1 MKVLIVDSEPKRLK
15 SALRALE
22 GAGHAVVGAVTGSEA
37 LLSAQETRPD
47 LILLEMALP
56 DISGIDLTKQIK
68 QDPDLAEAY
77 VALISGPE
85 TSASIRARGLEGGA
99 DAHIVRTSSSREL
112 LARVEALFRRK
123 HETDTVRT
131 SLQEWRACFDA
142 INDPVY
148 LVDLDDRVVRCNQAL
163 TEFLGVPV
171 SRIVGRRCYDLIH
184 GTSEPVAD
192 CPGERV
198 RETKCRETL
207 VARLQGRWIEICV
220 DPILDADG
228 ELIGMV
234 HMLSDVTEQ
243 AQVEKALEQAHGDLE
258 ALDEERRSALAG
270 MERTLQAEVAVRH
283 QVEDALKQ
291 MYAELAGAEDSLRTE
306 AAERRSIEDLLKDMR
321 AELAGRRQAEAE
333 LRDNEERLRAAAQSV
348 ADVIYEWDIESAQMR
363 FFDDPRG
370 KWHEELKPPE
380 TLEELYEAMHPD
392 DRERVRAAL
401 DQYLA
406 EPSEEAFSEEYRTVA
421 EDGTVRDWVTC
432 GTVLRDED
440 GNAQRWIG
448 TATDVTDRKQ
458 AEEAEER
465 FAVRKHR
472 AERMEAIALL
482 AGGVAQDLA
491 QLLTVVLGS
500 AELAM
505 GHLRPSYP
513 LYDDLVS
520 IRKAAQKGAD
530 LVGEL
535 FAIARRPVVQAQSL
549 DLNQLITDLTEELHE
564 LAGEHMDLEVRL
576 APELKPVSSVTG
588 AMEQM
593 LMDLGT
599 HVRDA
604 MPAGGTLIISTEDAD
619 VDEAHCGVHPEAKP
633 GAYARLTVSYTGEG
647 VSGISTERIFEPFSD
662 AEEMGALAGFG
673 LSVVYGMVK
682 QHGGWIE
689 VDDAGGQGVAFGIY
703 LPVWG
708 EEREKGK
715 RKRGRRKT

>member
-1 MKVLIVDSEPKRLK
+1 LDVRREREGGGDVKVLIVDSEPKRLK
-15 SALRALE
+15 SALRVLE

-68 QDPDLAEAY
+68 RDPDLADAY
-77 VALISGPE
+77 VALISGSE
-85 TSASIRARGLEGGA
+85 TSGAIRARGLEGGA
-99 DAHIVRTSSSREL
+99 DAHIVRTTSRREL

-142 INDPVY
+142 ISDPVY
-148 LVDLDDRVVRCNQAL
+148 LVDLDDKVVRCNQAL

-171 SRIVGRRCYDLIH
+171 SRIVGRRCYDIIH
-184 GTSEPVAD
+184 GTSGPVTD

-207 VARLQGRWIEICV
+207 VAQLRGRWIETRV
-220 DPILDADG
+220 DPILDVDG

-234 HMLSDVTEQ
+234 HVLSDATEQ
-243 AQVEKALEQAHGDLE
+243 AQVQKALEQAHRDLE
-258 ALDEERRSALAG
+258 ALDKERRSVLAS
-270 MERTLQAEVAVRH
+270 MERTLQAEVTVRH
-283 QVEDALKQ
+283 
-291 MYAELAGAEDSLRTE
+291 
-306 AAERRSIEDLLKDMR
+306 
-321 AELAGRRQAEAE
+321 QAEAE
-333 LRDNEERLRAAAQSV
+333 VRNNEERLRAVAKSV
-348 ADVIYEWDIESAQMR
+348 ADVVYEWDIESAQMR

-370 KWHEELKPPE
+370 RWHEELKPPE

-401 DQYLA
+401 EQHLA
-406 EPSEEAFSEEYRTVA
+406 EPSEKAFSEEYRIVA
-421 EDGTVRDWVTC
+421 EDGTIQHWVAC

-500 AELAM
+500 ADLAM

-549 DLNQLITDLTEELHE
+549 DLNQLITDLTENLREV
-564 LAGEHMDLEVRL
+564 AGEHMDLEVRL
-576 APELKPVSSVTG
+576 APKLRPVLSVTG

-604 MPAGGTLIISTEDAD
+604 MPAGGTLTISTENAK
-619 VDEAHCGVHPEAKP
+619 VDKAHCALHPEAKP
-633 GAYARLTVSYTGEG
+633 GAYVRLTVSYTGEG
-647 VSGISTERIFEPFSD
+647 VSGISTERIFEPFRH

-673 LSVVYGMVK
+673 LSVVYGMAK

-689 VDDAGGQGVAFGIY
+689 VADAGGQGVAFGIY

-708 EEREKGK
+708 KKGRGKGEREKGK
-715 RKRGRRKT
+715 TQGAKRKV

>member
-1 MKVLIVDSEPKRLK
+1 MKILIVDSEPKRLK
-15 SALRALE
+15 RALRVLE
-22 GAGHAVVGAVTGSEA
+22 DGGHAVVGAVTGSEA

-68 QDPDLAEAY
+68 GDPDLAEAY
-77 VALISGPE
+77 VALMSGSE
-85 TSASIRARGLEGGA
+85 TTASIRARGLEGGA

-131 SLQEWRACFDA
+131 SLHEWRVCFDA
-142 INDPVY
+142 ISDPVY
-148 LVDLDDRVVRCNQAL
+148 LVDLDDKVVRCNQAL
-163 TEFLGVPV
+163 AEFLGVPV
-171 SRIVGRRCYDLIH
+171 SRIVGRRCYELIH
-184 GTSEPVAD
+184 GASEPVAD

-198 RETKCRETL
+198 RESKCRETL
-207 VARLQGRWIEICV
+207 VARLQGRWMEIRV

-228 ELIGMV
+228 EMIAMV
-234 HMLSDVTEQ
+234 HLLSDATER
-243 AQVEKALEQAHGDLE
+243 AQVEKALEQAYRDLE
-258 ALDEERRSALAG
+258 ALDKERRSALAG

-283 QVEDALKQ
+283 Q
-291 MYAELAGAEDSLRTE
+291 
-306 AAERRSIEDLLKDMR
+306 
-321 AELAGRRQAEAE
+321 AEAE
-333 LRDNEERLRAAAQSV
+333 LRDHEERLRAVAESV
-348 ADVIYEWDIESAQMR
+348 ADVVYEWDIESAQMR
-363 FFDDPRG
+363 FFDDPRA
-370 KWHEELKPPE
+370 KWNEGHKPPE

-401 DQYLA
+401 EQYLA
-406 EPSEEAFSEEYRTVA
+406 EPLEEAFSEEYRTVA
-421 EDGTVRDWVTC
+421 EDGTVRHWVAC
-432 GTVLRDED
+432 GIVLRDEK

-448 TATDVTDRKQ
+448 TATDVTERKQ
-458 AEEAEER
+458 AEEAEKR

-535 FAIARRPVVQAQSL
+535 FAIARRPVVHAQSL
-549 DLNQLITDLTEELHE
+549 DLNQLIADLAEDLRE
-564 LAGEHMDLEVRL
+564 LAGEHMGVELHL
-576 APELKPVSSVTG
+576 TPELRHVSSVTG

-604 MPAGGTLIISTEDAD
+604 MPAGGTLTINTDDAD
-619 VDEAHCGVHPEAKP
+619 VDEAHCCVHPEAKP
-633 GAYARLTVSYTGEG
+633 GEYVRLTVSYTGG
-647 VSGISTERIFEPFSD
+647 GGSGISIERIFEPFRD

-689 VDDAGGQGVAFGIY
+689 VDDAGGEGVAFAIY
-703 LPVWG
+703 LPVWA
-708 EEREKGK
+708 EEGKKAK
-715 RKRGRRKT
+715 RKRGRRKA